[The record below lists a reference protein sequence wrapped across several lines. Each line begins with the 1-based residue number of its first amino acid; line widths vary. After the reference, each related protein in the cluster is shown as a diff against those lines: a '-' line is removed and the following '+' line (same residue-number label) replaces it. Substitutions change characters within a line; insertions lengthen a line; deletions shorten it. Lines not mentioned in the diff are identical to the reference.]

1 MGPSILLIRR
11 LILFYCLLWVFEGAL
26 RFWVLPSLQG
36 PLTLIRDPLV
46 IVIYMLALQARVF
59 PMNGYVAVSLLL
71 ALVSFPIAIL
81 AGHGNVTVA
90 VYGLRANWLHL
101 PLIFVIAKVLS
112 GQDLRLILRWSLILA
127 VPMAF
132 LAVRQFQSPNGSFI
146 NQGGMHTHYGTVRPA
161 GTFSFVSA
169 MVYFMT
175 LVAGSLAW
183 RLIQPA
189 RTWGLMVL
197 VSSAALVVMVSV
209 SGSRTAVVSVG
220 VVGLLALVTAFGKT
234 KKTAR
239 LLFGLVLVGL
249 AAAFISSAEMIETG
263 IDQLGRRFDDAS
275 GGKNVFQSSWERF
288 AMSTMAPLGRAFDR
302 GMGGEGLGFGT
313 NVAGL
318 MLSGNRR
325 AFLVGESE
333 WDRLVGELGPIL
345 GMIFIVLRLGMVIE
359 MTKLAWRLG
368 VTQGEPLP
376 LLLFGVAALPMLSGQ
391 WGVASLQGFAS
402 ISAGLFFL
410 SAKVAATNVRH
421 RQQQRRQ
428 YKVSEYKVLEE
439 AVS

>member
-1 MGPSILLIRR
+1 
-11 LILFYCLLWVFEGAL
+11 
-26 RFWVLPSLQG
+26 
-36 PLTLIRDPLV
+36 
-46 IVIYMLALQARVF
+46 
-59 PMNGYVAVSLLL
+59 MNGYVAVSLLL
-71 ALVSFPIAIL
+71 ALVSFPVAIL

-90 VYGLRANWLHL
+90 VYGLRSNWLHL
-101 PLIFVIAKVLS
+101 PLIFVIAKVFS
-112 GQDLRLILRWSLILA
+112 GQDLKLVMRWALILA
-127 VPMAF
+127 VPMGI

-189 RTWGLMVL
+189 RAWGLLVL
-197 VSSAALVVMVSV
+197 ASSAALVTMVSV

-220 VVGLLALVTAFGKT
+220 VIGLLALVAAFGKT
-234 KKTAR
+234 QKTAR
-239 LLFGLVLVGL
+239 LLFGLVIVGL
-249 AAAFISSAEMIETG
+249 AAAFVSSAELIETG

-275 GGKNVFQSSWERF
+275 GGKNLFESSWERF
-288 AMSTMAPLGRAFDR
+288 AQSTMAPLGRAFDR
-302 GMGGEGLGFGT
+302 GIGGEGLGFGT
-313 NVAGL
+313 NLAGM
-318 MLSGNRR
+318 MLSGKRN

-333 WDRLVGELGPIL
+333 WDRVVGELGPVLGLTFIL
-345 GMIFIVLRLGMVIE
+345 LRFGMVLE
-359 MTKLAWRLG
+359 MTKLTWRLG
-368 VTQGEPLP
+368 VIHGQPLP

-391 WGVASLQGFAS
+391 WGVSSLQGFAS

-410 SAKVAATNVRH
+410 SAKVAAMNVRNLQQAK
-421 RQQQRRQ
+421 RQN
-428 YKVSEYKVLEE
+428 KVSGDKVLLE